1 MSVCP
6 TCGTPAIDRNN
17 ANRRVFALLNNLG
30 IGDNERRELAMM
42 LPTQTGASQP
52 PSFATLTAAEL
63 QLLGDWLTGLE
74 KGLELAELR
83 VERGRG
89 D

>member
-6 TCGTPAIDRNN
+6 TCGTPAIDRNK

-30 IGDNERRELAMM
+30 IGDNERRELAWM
-42 LPTQTGASQP
+42 LPGQAGATGP
-52 PSFATLTAAEL
+52 PSFASLSGADL
-63 QLLGDWLTGLE
+63 QLLGDWLTGAEML
-74 KGLELAELR
+74 LELAKLR
-83 VERGRG
+83 VTEGVG